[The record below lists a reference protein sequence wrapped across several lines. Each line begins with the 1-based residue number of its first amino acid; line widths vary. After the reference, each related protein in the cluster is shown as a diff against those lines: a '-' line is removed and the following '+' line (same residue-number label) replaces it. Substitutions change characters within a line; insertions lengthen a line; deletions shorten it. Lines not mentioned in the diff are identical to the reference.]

1 MPDLLQ
7 ESRIKAWLRARGLK
21 EREHQPL
28 EKKHQPGLMI
38 IHHSGMKTDNNTM
51 DEFLEASW
59 ILQKLGKDAK
69 GKRVEVHHSS
79 DNTWHRGTVVE
90 VFEGSSVVS
99 VALDDG
105 KKKNLEFGK
114 QEIRFVSQKQKR

>member
-1 MPDLLQ
+1 
-7 ESRIKAWLRARGLK
+7 
-21 EREHQPL
+21 
-28 EKKHQPGLMI
+28 
-38 IHHSGMKTDNNTM
+38 M
-51 DEFLEASW
+51 DEFLDSNW

-69 GKRVEVHHSS
+69 RKRVEVHHSS
-79 DNTWHRGTVVE
+79 NNTCDEKRAINRASGLHRETVVE

-105 KKKNLEFGK
+105 KKKNLELGK